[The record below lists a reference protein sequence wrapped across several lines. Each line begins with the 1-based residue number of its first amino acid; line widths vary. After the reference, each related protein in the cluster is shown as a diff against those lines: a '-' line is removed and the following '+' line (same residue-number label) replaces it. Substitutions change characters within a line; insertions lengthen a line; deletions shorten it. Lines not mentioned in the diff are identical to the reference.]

1 MGRKRR
7 YHRPLK
13 AEWESLI
20 ETLPHPLRIVNDE
33 GALLFQNRRA
43 EETNGE
49 SDTRSIPIV
58 WQKQKAQLLWAEP
71 EPQGAPDLE
80 ELKTRVDQLT
90 RSQRDTARKKQ
101 KAEKKQQKLE
111 QKLDK
116 VQARLNKAHQEI
128 ERLKNQIKKA
138 GEPAAEETEELKEL
152 KEELKQEQ
160 KLRRRAERDYEKLE
174 QLNTKQT
181 QEMRQLEGQ
190 VEELHDLKRE
200 REAEFKNQR
209 KKLESSFKEVAEEL
223 KDLKE
228 FRLPELENFEGTM
241 LNELD
246 ETRAQVER
254 LRENELR
261 LNAQIK
267 ALKSETVDPEEM
279 LVLREELERVKG
291 IEKELRKEIE
301 ERDQAPDKV
310 ESEELRSELA
320 GLKERQQELE
330 AELEQLREKEQQ
342 NLKDLEE
349 LRKADRVWE
358 LQLEA
363 AARRTLKLQQAHQ
376 ELREELEAEREKN
389 QSSPSTETK
398 SDDEE
403 MLSQLLEMRLLKE
416 EQTETLK
423 MLRQELED
431 AKAREQEQREALSS
445 HSEVRQHY
453 ETLKQNHQLVQD
465 SLARVECERDELKK
479 ELEARK
485 LSSVKL
491 AKPAPEADESTL
503 KARLDHTR
511 TQLTWT
517 EKRLAETEKKL
528 DVTTAELAKEKQAAA
543 SAKETQRLAFED
555 SLTGLPN
562 INILRKYLDFT
573 INQAQ
578 RYKRIVAVLVID
590 LDHFRIANDTLTM
603 EGGDELL
610 RAVGK
615 RLQQLARKSDV
626 LARRGEDEF
635 VLMLSEIDNE
645 ATVEVSAQRILGS
658 LAQPFTIGGQDYQL
672 TASVGVSLFP
682 STSTDS
688 SELLRQAEM
697 AVYLAKDQGRG
708 RACIYTPEL
717 KKQQLQ
723 QKSMENQLRVAIERE
738 EFELVYQPVV
748 DLSSRKVV
756 AFEALLRWNHRSA
769 GQLLP
774 DHFLPVAEKTGL
786 ILPLGFQT
794 LERAAGQLHEWR
806 RVLKNIEIH
815 FNLSHRQLL
824 EPRLTHYLSQILQ
837 RRGLTPAAILFDVRE
852 VGPIRSKE
860 RFDMSVNSLAEA
872 GFRVGLD
879 DFGEPGCR
887 FLNLRYSKFE
897 VAKITV
903 ENAKKL
909 GGLFKGL
916 NKELG
921 VKILAKQVQKS
932 FKPRELLKGG
942 FDLAQ
947 GFAIAEPLSAYEAT
961 QMIAARR

>member
-7 YHRPLK
+7 YHQPLK
-13 AEWESLI
+13 AEWESLV
-20 ETLPHPLRIVNDE
+20 ETLPHPLRIVNTE
-33 GALLFQNRRA
+33 GDVLFQNRRA
-43 EETNGE
+43 EESNGE
-49 SDTRSIPIV
+49 ASARSIPIV
-58 WQKQKAQLLWAEP
+58 WQKKEAKLLWSEP
-71 EPQGAPDLE
+71 SPKGLGQVEDLE
-80 ELKTRVDQLT
+80 ARVDQLT

-111 QKLDK
+111 QELDK
-116 VQARLNKAHQEI
+116 LQARLNKALQDHQHLEKQ
-128 ERLKNQIKKA
+128 L
-138 GEPAAEETEELKEL
+138 AEAQAEDKSHELAEVQKEL
-152 KEELKQEQ
+152 KTEQ
-160 KLRRRAERDYEKLE
+160 KLRRRAERDYQKLE
-174 QLNTKQT
+174 QLNSKQT
-181 QEMRQLEGQ
+181 QDIRQLEGQ

-200 REAEFKNQR
+200 RESEFKSQR
-209 KKLESSFKEVAEEL
+209 KSLETALKEATEELEEL
-223 KDLKE
+223 KE
-228 FRLPELENFEGTM
+228 QRLPELEKFESTM
-241 LNELD
+241 LAELEDTRSQLETLRDNEFALQ
-246 ETRAQVER
+246 E
-254 LRENELR
+254 
-261 LNAQIK
+261 QIK
-267 ALKSETVDPEEM
+267 KLKAEAIDPEEM
-279 LVLREELERVKG
+279 LVLREELVRVKG
-291 IEKELRKEIE
+291 IEKKLQAELNDYLANGPEV
-301 ERDQAPDKV
+301 V
-310 ESEELRSELA
+310 ESAELVAEVEQLR
-320 GLKERQQELE
+320 ERRKELE
-330 AELEQLREKEQQ
+330 AELDESRCREKQQ
-342 NLKDLEE
+342 LSELEE

-376 ELREELEAEREKN
+376 ELRDELEEERRKNLAGESAEVLE
-389 QSSPSTETK
+389 
-398 SDDEE
+398 
-403 MLSQLLEMRLLKE
+403 QLAEMRTLKE
-416 EQTETLK
+416 EQTQTLR
-423 MLRQELED
+423 MLRNELED
-431 AKAREQEQREALSS
+431 AKAREKEQRE
-445 HSEVRQHY
+445 
-453 ETLKQNHQLVQD
+453 TLKSYSEIREQYAALKENHREVQERM
-465 SLARVECERDELKK
+465 ARLECERDELKK
-479 ELEARK
+479 DLETQ
-485 LSSVKL
+485 KL
-491 AKPAPEADESTL
+491 APIAPAQPISDADEKTL
-503 KARLDHTR
+503 KARLDHAR
-511 TQLTWT
+511 TQLQWT
-517 EKRLAETEKKL
+517 EKRLSETEKKL

-562 INILRKYLDFT
+562 INILKKYLDFT

-610 RAVGK
+610 RAVGQ
-615 RLQQLARKSDV
+615 RLHQLARKSDV

-645 ATVEVSAQRILGS
+645 SMVEISAQRILGS

-682 STSTDS
+682 ATSTDS
-688 SELLRQAEM
+688 NELLRQAEM

-717 KKQQLQ
+717 KKQQIQ
-723 QKSMENQLRVAIERE
+723 QKSLENQLRVAIERE

-748 DLSSRKVV
+748 DLYTRKVV

-806 RVLKNIEIH
+806 RVLKNVELH

-824 EPRLTHYLSQILQ
+824 EPRLTHYISQILQ
-837 RRGLTPAAILFDVRE
+837 RRGLTPASILFDVCE

-860 RFDMSVNSLAEA
+860 RFDLAVNSLSEA
-872 GFRVGLD
+872 GFRIALD

-903 ENAKKL
+903 DNAKKL

-921 VKILAKQVQKS
+921 VKILAKRVQKS
-932 FKPRELLKGG
+932 FKPRELLKNG

-947 GFAIAEPLSAYEAT
+947 GFAIAEPMSAYEAT
-961 QMIAARR
+961 QMIAAR